1 MEIRCEVK
9 PNHRQ
14 TLVPNQ
20 PHITSAGGDSIAHL
34 LKPRRLFLQ
43 AFSERVDLLL
53 LLGDGGL
60 LSHGQPR
67 LFLTFLCSFGNSLS
81 NIALTA
87 S

>member
-9 PNHRQ
+9 PNPRQ

-60 LSHGQPR
+60 VKIPIVI
-67 LFLTFLCSFGNSLS
+67 LFIHFFDSKKLRHDC
-81 NIALTA
+81 
-87 S
+87 